1 MCACRDWF
9 GVKWG
14 EERTRR
20 SQRWGMIWWKRK
32 ENEWAKERKF
42 GISLFLVNFTSTRDL
57 TYVAI
62 ACSSNMILT
71 VGPTLFSYY
80 VVIQRTFR
88 NNENHTCS
96 QAFIEV
102 LRRYRSA
109 VESASVIT
117 LWKTINKHSNSTVRG
132 RNKFTGGLPIH
143 FNLPWALFRLNK
155 QRLFRKQCCH
165 FDKLLIS
172 NPGCWITRY
181 LACWLSRSV
190 SIYFLINNSMEQ
202 SLSLEANRFQFVKKF
217 PKFFWTR
224 RFFTGFIRPRHL
236 SLFWARSTQSMFP
249 IPLPEDPF

>member
-1 MCACRDWF
+1 MCACRDWL

-32 ENEWAKERKF
+32 ENEWAREGKF

-62 ACSSNMILT
+62 ACSSNMILA

-80 VVIQRTFR
+80 VVIQWTFR
-88 NNENHTCS
+88 NNENRTRS

-117 LWKTINKHSNSTVRG
+117 LWKTTNKHSNSTVRG
-132 RNKFTGGLPIH
+132 RNKVTGGLPIH

-165 FDKLLIS
+165 SDKLLIS
-172 NPGCWITRY
+172 NPGSWIARY
-181 LACWLSRSV
+181 LACWLSGSV
-190 SIYFLINNSMEQ
+190 SIGFLINKFMEQ
-202 SLSLEANRFQFVKKF
+202 SLSLETNRFHFVKKF
-217 PKFFWTR
+217 P
-224 RFFTGFIRPRHL
+224 RFFESESSLSHL
-236 SLFWARSTQSMFP
+236 
-249 IPLPEDPF
+249 